1 MRIPARMAKLVD
13 APGLGPDASNGV
25 GVRVPLLAPQNIFYL
40 DDQMAT
46 AVETLGK
53 LERRLTIT
61 LPLADVTAVVEK
73 RLKVRARNAK
83 APGFRPGKVPMKMVA
98 AQYGYQVENEVLN
111 DKVGQA
117 FSVAANE
124 NQLRVAGYPNIAP
137 EENGTPVEG
146 HIVFNATFE
155 VYPEVVV
162 GDLAAAE
169 VVQVK
174 TVVSDVEID
183 KTIDILRKQRV
194 HYHVKGEAGEHGD
207 GGADLTAQNGDRATL
222 DFVGTIDGV
231 EFPGGK
237 AEGFVFVLGE
247 GRMLPEFEAATLGLA
262 TGEQKVFS
270 LSFPEDY
277 HGKDVAGK
285 TAEFT
290 ITLSK
295 LEWAHLPAVDA
306 EFAKTLGVEDGDLAK
321 MRTDIKENLER
332 EVGGRVKAQT
342 KNSVMDALLA
352 ASLFDVPKALVS
364 QDAERLA
371 EMTRQDMT
379 QRGMNVKDVPFPTEM
394 FTAQAERRV
403 RLGLVIAEL
412 VKQNGLKATFEQVE
426 AQVADFAK
434 SYEDPKQVMRYY
446 FNDKSRLAEVEA
458 LVLEEN
464 VVNYVLGLAKVTEKL
479 VSFDE
484 LMNSQQQQQLQA

>member
-1 MRIPARMAKLVD
+1 
-13 APGLGPDASNGV
+13 
-25 GVRVPLLAPQNIFYL
+25 L

-61 LPLADVTAVVEK
+61 VPLADVRAEVEK
-73 RLKVRARNAK
+73 RLKVRARTVK

-98 AQYGYQVENEVLN
+98 AQFGYQVENEVLN
-111 DKVGQA
+111 DKVGRA
-117 FSVAANE
+117 FSAAANE
-124 NQLRVAGYPNIAP
+124 NNLRVAGYPNISPKVAS
-137 EENGTPVEG
+137 EEGKDAQAADVAFEA
-146 HIVFNATFE
+146 VFE

-162 GDLAAAE
+162 GDLAKAE

-174 TVVSDVEID
+174 VEVNDSEID
-183 KTIDILRKQRV
+183 KTIEILRKQRA
-194 HYHVKGEAGEHGD
+194 HFHEKGKHSEHGD
-207 GGADLTAQNGDRATL
+207 GGADASAQKGDRATV

-231 EFPGGK
+231 EFQGGK
-237 AEGFVFVLGE
+237 ADGFIFVLGE
-247 GRMLPEFEAATLGLA
+247 GRMLPEFEEATIGLKI
-262 TGEQKVFS
+262 GESKVFKMT
-270 LSFPEDY
+270 FPADY

-290 ITLSK
+290 ITLK
-295 LEWAHLPAVDA
+295 QLEWSHLPEVDA
-306 EFAKTLGVEDGDLAK
+306 EFAKMLGIEDGDLSK
-321 MRTDIKENLER
+321 MRIDIKENLER

-342 KNSVMDALLA
+342 KNSVMEALLKICE
-352 ASLFDVPKALVS
+352 LEVPKVLIK

-379 QRGMNVKDVPFPTEM
+379 QRGMNVKDMPMPLEM
-394 FTAQAERRV
+394 FNAQAERRV
-403 RLGLVIAEL
+403 RLGLILAEIL
-412 VKQNGLKATFEQVE
+412 KANNLKATFEQVE

-446 FNDKSRLAEVEA
+446 FNDTNRLAEVEA

-464 VVNYVLGLAKVTEKL
+464 VVTYVLGKAKVSDKL

-484 LMNSQQQQQLQA
+484 LMAKQAQ